1 MLELHVLGTSGS
13 RPTRGRSVSG
23 NFLSTP
29 SGAIVIDCGEG
40 FQERLLK
47 HDLALKA
54 TGTNKRARASRIRA
68 VLLTHSHLDHCWGLL
83 PFLYTMD
90 LDGRTAPLTIIAPTA
105 AQGSETHPDFSGLFE
120 SWRDLLSGEL
130 SRGSLGF
137 PVEWVLI
144 PVEGD
149 EPIDSPVQ
157 PLEDVHLTAVPTRH
171 GVVSVGWMVTIPE
184 RPGRFNRERA
194 ASLGLTDRQVSRL
207 AGGESVS
214 HDGAQLDPTGFR
226 AEARPPCRLLVS
238 GDTTRGVPSFNQESL
253 GGPVDLLIHEAT
265 YTSEHHDKSVEYGH
279 STAADAATAASA
291 MGAGVLGMVHMS
303 TRIRDPDTL
312 ESEAKA
318 IHPSSFVC
326 EDEDIIEISSDGDI
340 GVSRRR
346 ENAWMPLSI
355 E

>member
-1 MLELHVLGTSGS
+1 V
-13 RPTRGRSVSG
+13 R
-23 NFLSTP
+23 
-29 SGAIVIDCGEG
+29 
-40 FQERLLK
+40 
-47 HDLALKA
+47 
-54 TGTNKRARASRIRA
+54 
-68 VLLTHSHLDHCWGLL
+68 
-83 PFLYTMD
+83 
-90 LDGRTAPLTIIAPTA
+90 
-105 AQGSETHPDFSGLFE
+105 
-120 SWRDLLSGEL
+120 
-130 SRGSLGF
+130 
-137 PVEWVLI
+137 
-144 PVEGD
+144 
-149 EPIDSPVQ
+149 
-157 PLEDVHLTAVPTRH
+157 LTAVPTRH

-207 AGGESVS
+207 AGGKSVS

-253 GGPVDLLIHEAT
+253 GGPVDLLVHEAT
-265 YTSEHHDKSVEYGH
+265 YTSEYHDKSVEYGH

-312 ESEAKA
+312 ESEARA

-326 EDEDIIEISSDGDI
+326 EDEDIIEISLDGDI